1 MMSGASAIVRLALP
15 RGAAAPTLSK
25 ASPLS
30 LSHLF
35 DTKCN
40 LLTNINDSMSSRR
53 PISFVATKVMTGPWS
68 HPTIYRQQQQQKIQ
82 HDQIRWF
89 SSSDT
94 GKDDELTPS
103 TTITTTD
110 ENNSEPASI
119 SGSDQHDAWVQFQ
132 RSIVVSG
139 FNTGQTVREK
149 KLGKKNRGGKM
160 DRKRKEREAELEA
173 AMRGE
178 DITQLKGG
186 EFPALRYSDEETERL
201 LAEAYAAIP
210 PRAGKRGTL
219 NLKRQHRR
227 WFIKR
232 QYDYKKKRERI
243 ATHERRMAKRKTINE
258 AITKIRREAMDVRG
272 GDKDY
277 QNDVLQRWA
286 MMCGHGENE
295 VAVSEG
301 VACMK

>member
-1 MMSGASAIVRLALP
+1 MMMSGATAIIRLARP
-15 RGAAAPTLSK
+15 RGAAAATLSK

-30 LSHLF
+30 LSHIF
-35 DTKCN
+35 DSQCN
-40 LLTNINDSMSSRR
+40 ILSKNNDTASSSRSISSMTTASTTGSWSR
-53 PISFVATKVMTGPWS
+53 PTY
-68 HPTIYRQQQQQKIQ
+68 HQQKLQ
-82 HDQIRWF
+82 QNQIRWF
-89 SSSDT
+89 ASSDAN
-94 GKDDELTPS
+94 KDDESTPS
-103 TTITTTD
+103 PTTAD
-110 ENNSEPASI
+110 GNSEPTSI

-173 AMRGE
+173 ALRGE
-178 DITQLKGG
+178 DTTQLKGG

-201 LAEAYAAIP
+201 LTEAYAAIP

-219 NLKRQHRR
+219 NLKREKKR

-232 QYDYKKKRERI
+232 QYDAKKKRERI
-243 ATHERRMAKRKTINE
+243 ATHERRMAKRKSINDD
-258 AITKIRREAMDVRG
+258 IRKVRREAMDVRG

-277 QNDVLQRWA
+277 QNIVLQRWA
-286 MMCGHGENE
+286 MMNGHSKE
-295 VAVSEG
+295 VAVSNDSSSTLLLGDKE
-301 VACMK
+301 